1 VIEDLLTAGAEA
13 VADTA
18 VGGMPIRRRMRRV
31 RQEAERLLEPGEKL
45 RLVVRA
51 ATGPSLVGFW
61 ILAGIMVGGILSTM
75 FAPEGNDELLGL
87 WFLFAALVFTVG
99 IVVVR
104 SLWRP
109 VGVAVTDRR
118 LLLTRNAWRTHRVKE
133 RGARDLS
140 RRTLL
145 EAVTIWPGLV
155 AARQRRCPSQ
165 ACSARLL
172 GHRARWWRSGQRGL
186 EGFSTRSMN
195 QSVSPR
201 RHPTRGRR
209 PCRRRCLLP
218 GHRHRISQDIGITR
232 PARSGDVQG
241 PPDHHRCH
249 HRRPR
254 PA

>member
-118 LLLTRNAWRTHRVKE
+118 LLLTRNAWRTHRVKNVVLE
-133 RGARDLS
+133 ISLAELS
-140 RRTLL
+140 
-145 EAVTIWPGLV
+145 W
-155 AARQRRCPSQ
+155 
-165 ACSARLL
+165 RLS
-172 GHRARWWRSGQRGL
+172 RSGQVLLLHVNDGAHRKPVRLVFLGTEHGGGAAVSEALRASRRG
-186 EGFSTRSMN
+186 
-195 QSVSPR
+195 
-201 RHPTRGRR
+201 
-209 PCRRRCLLP
+209 
-218 GHRHRISQDIGITR
+218 
-232 PARSGDVQG
+232 A
-241 PPDHHRCH
+241 
-249 HRRPR
+249 
-254 PA
+254 